1 MYKRIVLTILIYISI
16 SSNSFAE
23 IIEISS
29 GVKIKIP
36 ANKTFYTSDPLVDLK
51 NNMIARKFTDK
62 EMKYSLKEVKRMGFS
77 GKELGY
83 SIVTKT
89 AKKNRLRKNDEFEK
103 LEYDVDQQDFV
114 FSKCS
119 DKKTKKSQKECI
131 IRSLLEFDDNFEYF
145 YTHIGDNVSQKL
157 QLLNGMS
164 DDQLASLTKKE
175 IKKIRKIS
183 SSKINYKYKKRYF
196 KEKGIRNI
204 KITPDGFFY
213 IESISSIKHKN
224 GYNYTETS
232 WAIPYDN
239 REFLIKSN
247 CYKEYCQN
255 TKQRMYE
262 IIEPTFSIN
271 LDGIKTYDF
280 QKKQDMLDLIQ
291 NVRNGYRI
299 FRIASLMFGVIV

>member
-16 SSNSFAE
+16 SSNLLAE
-23 IIEISS
+23 IIEISP

-36 ANKTFYTSDPLVDLK
+36 TNKTFYTSDPLEDLK
-51 NNMIARKFTDK
+51 NNMIARKYTEK
-62 EMKYSLKEVKRMGFS
+62 EMIYSLNEVKRMGFS
-77 GKELGY
+77 GKEVGY
-83 SIVTKT
+83 SIVTNT
-89 AKKNRLRKNDEFEK
+89 AKKNRLRKKDEFEK
-103 LEYDVDQQDFV
+103 DIYELELESFI
-114 FSKCS
+114 FTKCS
-119 DKKTKKSQKECI
+119 DKKTKKKQRECVLSSI
-131 IRSLLEFDDNFEYF
+131 LEFDDNFEYF
-145 YTHIGDNVSQKL
+145 YSHIGDNPSVKL
-157 QLLNGMS
+157 ELLNTMS

-175 IKKIRKIS
+175 IKKIRKIT

-204 KITPDGFFY
+204 KITENGFFY
-213 IESISSIKHKN
+213 IESISSIKYK
-224 GYNYTETS
+224 GGLNYTETS
-232 WAIPYDN
+232 WAIPYNN

-262 IIEPTFSIN
+262 IINPTFSIN
-271 LDGIKTYDF
+271 IEGIKTYDF
-280 QKKQDMLDLIQ
+280 QKKQDMLDLLQ

>member
-1 MYKRIVLTILIYISI
+1 MYKRIILTFVIYIFI
-16 SSNSFAE
+16 SSNLFAE

-36 ANKTFYTSDPLVDLK
+36 SNKTYYTSNPLEDLR
-51 NNMIARKFTDK
+51 NSMISRKFTEK
-62 EMKYSLKEVKRMGFS
+62 EIISSLNEVKRMGIS
-77 GKELGY
+77 GNEKGY

-89 AKKNRLRKNDEFEK
+89 AYKNRLRKNDEFEK
-103 LEYDVDQQDFV
+103 LEYDVEQQDFV
-114 FSKCS
+114 FNKCS
-119 DKKTKKSQKECI
+119 DKKTNKSKKDCI
-131 IRSLLEFDDNFEYF
+131 IRSILEFDDNFEYF

-213 IESISSIKHKN
+213 IESISSIQHKN

-232 WAIPYDN
+232 WAIPFEN

-247 CYKEYCQN
+247 CYKEYCEN

-262 IIEPTFSIN
+262 IIKPTFLIN

>member
-16 SSNSFAE
+16 SSNLLAE
-23 IIEISS
+23 IIEISP

-36 ANKTFYTSDPLVDLK
+36 TNKTFYTSDPLEDLK
-51 NNMIARKFTDK
+51 NNMIARKYTEK
-62 EMKYSLKEVKRMGFS
+62 EMIYSLKEVKRMGFS
-77 GKELGY
+77 GKEVGY
-83 SIVTKT
+83 SIVTNT
-89 AKKNRLRKNDEFEK
+89 AKKNRLRKKDEFEK
-103 LEYDVDQQDFV
+103 DIYELELESFI
-114 FSKCS
+114 FTKCS
-119 DKKTKKSQKECI
+119 DKKTKKKQRECVL
-131 IRSLLEFDDNFEYF
+131 RSILEFDDNFEYF
-145 YTHIGDNVSQKL
+145 YSHIGDNPSAKL
-157 QLLNGMS
+157 ELLNTMS

-175 IKKIRKIS
+175 IKKIRKIT

-204 KITPDGFFY
+204 KITENGFFY
-213 IESISSIKHKN
+213 IESISSIKYK
-224 GYNYTETS
+224 GGLNYTETS
-232 WAIPYDN
+232 WAIPYNN

-262 IIEPTFSIN
+262 IINPTFSIN
-271 LDGIKTYDF
+271 IEGIKTYDF
-280 QKKQDMLDLIQ
+280 QKKQDMLDLLQ

>member
-16 SSNSFAE
+16 SSNLLAE
-23 IIEISS
+23 IIEISP

-36 ANKTFYTSDPLVDLK
+36 TNKTFYTSDPLEDLK
-51 NNMIARKFTDK
+51 NNMIARKYTEK
-62 EMKYSLKEVKRMGFS
+62 EMIYSLNEVKRMGFS
-77 GKELGY
+77 GKEVGY
-83 SIVTKT
+83 SIVTNT
-89 AKKNRLRKNDEFEK
+89 AKKNRLRKKDEFDKDIYE
-103 LEYDVDQQDFV
+103 LELESFI
-114 FSKCS
+114 FTKCS
-119 DKKTKKSQKECI
+119 DKKTKKKQRECVL
-131 IRSLLEFDDNFEYF
+131 RSILEFDDNFEYF
-145 YTHIGDNVSQKL
+145 YSHIGDNPSVKL
-157 QLLNGMS
+157 ELLNTMS

-175 IKKIRKIS
+175 IKKIRKIT

-204 KITPDGFFY
+204 KITENGFFY
-213 IESISSIKHKN
+213 IESISSIKYK
-224 GYNYTETS
+224 GGLNYTETS
-232 WAIPYDN
+232 WAIPYNN

-262 IIEPTFSIN
+262 IINPTFSIN
-271 LDGIKTYDF
+271 IEGIKTYDF
-280 QKKQDMLDLIQ
+280 QKKQDMLNLLQ

>member
-16 SSNSFAE
+16 SSNLLAE
-23 IIEISS
+23 IIEISP

-36 ANKTFYTSDPLVDLK
+36 TNKTFYTSDPLEDLK
-51 NNMIARKFTDK
+51 NNMIARKYTEK
-62 EMKYSLKEVKRMGFS
+62 EMIYSLNEVKRMGFS
-77 GKELGY
+77 GKEVGY
-83 SIVTKT
+83 SIVTNT
-89 AKKNRLRKNDEFEK
+89 AKKNRLRKKDEFEK
-103 LEYDVDQQDFV
+103 DIYELELESFI
-114 FSKCS
+114 FTKCS
-119 DKKTKKSQKECI
+119 DKKTKKKQRECVL
-131 IRSLLEFDDNFEYF
+131 RSILEFDDNFEYF
-145 YTHIGDNVSQKL
+145 YSHIGDNPSVKL
-157 QLLNGMS
+157 ELLNTMS

-175 IKKIRKIS
+175 IKKIRKIT

-204 KITPDGFFY
+204 KITENGFFY
-213 IESISSIKHKN
+213 IESISSIKYK
-224 GYNYTETS
+224 GGLNYTETS
-232 WAIPYDN
+232 WAIPYNN

-262 IIEPTFSIN
+262 IINPTFSIN
-271 LDGIKTYDF
+271 IEGIKTYDF
-280 QKKQDMLDLIQ
+280 QKKQDMLDLLQ

>member
-1 MYKRIVLTILIYISI
+1 MYKRIILTFVVYIFI
-16 SSNSFAE
+16 SSNLFAE
-23 IIEISS
+23 MIEISS
-29 GVKIKIP
+29 GVKIKVP
-36 ANKTFYTSDPLVDLK
+36 LNKTYYTSNPLEDMR
-51 NNMIARKFTDK
+51 NNMISRKLTEK
-62 EMKYSLKEVKRMGFS
+62 EIISSLNEIKRMGIS
-77 GKELGY
+77 GNEKGY

-89 AKKNRLRKNDEFEK
+89 AYKNRLRKNDEFEK
-103 LEYDVDQQDFV
+103 LEYDVEQQDFV

-299 FRIASLMFGVIV
+299 FRIASLMFGVVV

>member
-1 MYKRIVLTILIYISI
+1 MNKILKLSILIYIFVST
-16 SSNSFAE
+16 NLLAE
-23 IIEISS
+23 IIEISP

-36 ANKTFYTSDPLVDLK
+36 ASKTFYTSDLLVDLK

-62 EMKYSLKEVKRMGFS
+62 EMIYSLKEVKRMGFS

-103 LEYDVDQQDFV
+103 LEYDVEQQDFV

-204 KITPDGFFY
+204 KITSDGFFY

-232 WAIPYDN
+232 WAIPYNN

-255 TKQRMYE
+255 TKQRMHE

-291 NVRNGYRI
+291 NVGNGYRI